1 MKKSKYILLFQRE
14 SDLRLKS
21 LLLKGILKFA
31 SKQHCRSLIVVSDV
45 GPAPL
50 KAAKVFALCEN
61 AGGTAEC

>member
-1 MKKSKYILLFQRE
+1 MKKSKYIVLFQRE
-14 SDLRLKS
+14 SAFRLQA
-21 LLLKGILKFA
+21 LLLKDILKFA
-31 SKQHCRSLIVVSDV
+31 SKLHCRSLIVVSDV